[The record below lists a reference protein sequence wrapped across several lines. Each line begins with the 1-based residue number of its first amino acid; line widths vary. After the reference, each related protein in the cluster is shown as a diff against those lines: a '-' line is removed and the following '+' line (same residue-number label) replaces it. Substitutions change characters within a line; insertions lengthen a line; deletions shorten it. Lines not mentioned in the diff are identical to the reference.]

1 MHVGSCNINALIW
14 ENCTSVFLTALV
26 KDNKEI
32 WLHKCIPAVLVSL
45 HPDTKSHISLGHV
58 QFTKQSSP

>member
-32 WLHKCIPAVLVSL
+32 
-45 HPDTKSHISLGHV
+45 
-58 QFTKQSSP
+58 